1 MWDSKKSQ
9 KATRDTLGLELKMP
23 PQYETRKKKKERKKV
38 KVFII
43 RIITNIVGE
52 TTRVGCESHGWF
64 GIFDI
69 RDISYQTKNITCNDR
84 KFSPS

>member
-9 KATRDTLGLELKMP
+9 KAIRDTLGLELKMP
-23 PQYETRKKKKERKKV
+23 AQYETRKKERKKV

-52 TTRVGCESHGWF
+52 TTRVGCEAHGWF

-69 RDISYQTKNITCNDR
+69 RDISNQTRNITCNDR

>member
-9 KATRDTLGLELKMP
+9 KATKDTLGQELKMP
-23 PQYETRKKKKERKKV
+23 PQYETRKKKERKKV

-52 TTRVGCESHGWF
+52 TTKVGCEAHDWF

-69 RDISYQTKNITCNDR
+69 RDISYQTRNITCNDR

>member
-9 KATRDTLGLELKMP
+9 KATRDTLGLELKLP
-23 PQYETRKKKKERKKV
+23 AQYETRKKERKKV

-52 TTRVGCESHGWF
+52 TTRVGCEAHG
-64 GIFDI
+64 
-69 RDISYQTKNITCNDR
+69 
-84 KFSPS
+84 